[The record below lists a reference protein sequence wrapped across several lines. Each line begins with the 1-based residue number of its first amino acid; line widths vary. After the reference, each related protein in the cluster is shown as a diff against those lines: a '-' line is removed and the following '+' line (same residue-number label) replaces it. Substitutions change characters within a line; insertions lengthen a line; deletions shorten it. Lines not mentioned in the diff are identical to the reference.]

1 MGQYFIDIFKGIK
14 AFMGGMSLTLKHMNQ
29 KKKYVATMQYPAE
42 KWPIPERDIGF
53 NHDEYNVIRS
63 RLHVDMDDCIGCLQC
78 ERACPV
84 DCIKIDTVKPPRGN
98 DFDCGITSN
107 DTQKKMIVPRFTID
121 MSECM
126 FCNLCVYP
134 CPEECIYMVGGPN
147 EDKHEMDYE
156 YSKYERDG
164 LIFEFA
170 TSTDQ
175 EILDAGGEDYLQQ
188 RKEKKK
194 NLDNGKKLKGKI
206 VEPVPID
213 DKKKSKESKIKKAS
227 SGPDIKLLNIIED
240 KMTRAIAK
248 KAFLGVAKTAKGPDE
263 IILAI
268 SEELKKSDKLNDDAI
283 SKLDEIKKG
292 LSVESASKATSESSF
307 SIKSFNGLSDKMA
320 RGLCKKIFLSGTK
333 SGKEISLIANDI
345 SDELKGKDLMSDEIV
360 SILKEMTSSQ
370 DSSKKSEEALFHIKE
385 LNIIEDK
392 MARGLAKKVYVLGKK
407 QGKSS
412 TDVIDN
418 IIDELSSKD
427 KIDDS
432 LSKILKG
439 LVRD

>member
-42 KWPIPERDIGF
+42 KWPIPDRDIGF

-63 RLHVDMDDCIGCLQC
+63 RLHVDIDDCIGCLQC

-188 RKEKKK
+188 RKDKKK

-213 DKKKSKESKIKKAS
+213 DKKKSKESKVKKAS

-292 LSVESASKATSESSF
+292 LSVESASKAPSESSF

>member
-63 RLHVDMDDCIGCLQC
+63 RLHVDIDDCIGCLQC

-188 RKEKKK
+188 RKDKKK

-213 DKKKSKESKIKKAS
+213 DKKKSKESKVKKAS

-292 LSVESASKATSESSF
+292 LSVESASKAPSESSF

-432 LSKILKG
+432 LSEILKG